1 MPPPASEIK
10 SKTLELFR
18 LLRTQNQTTG
28 WVRLRNQIAVLNGGL
43 VEKLAGKYA
52 EDGRESFEDLYQVGM
67 IGLIKAVEKYDPG
80 KGSAFSS
87 YAVPYIRGEILH
99 HRRDRTQTIKI
110 PRSWS
115 DKFSLLRQLLDDG
128 ASHQA
133 MAAATRIPES
143 QIQLALDALLRP
155 GAISLDAP
163 LAPGVEDCWEVADT
177 APVVTDWENEMGLNL
192 HRRLDGYVNATSL
205 CRAHR
210 KRWHR
215 YYTSARLNRYTGNL
229 QRWRVRMERF
239 YEPDDQGDWWVCPEV
254 ALDLLRW
261 CQPGYTVALDSLLAG
276 RY

>member
-1 MPPPASEIK
+1 MPPSASEIK
-10 SKTLELFR
+10 SRTLELFR
-18 LLRTQNQTTG
+18 LLRTQNQVNR

-133 MAAATRIPES
+133 MADATRIPVS
-143 QIQLALDALLRP
+143 QIQLALDAMLRP

-177 APVVTDWENEMGLNL
+177 APVVTDWENEMGLDL

-210 KRWHR
+210 KRWQR

-229 QRWRVRMERF
+229 KRWRIRMDQF
-239 YEPDDQGDWWVCPEV
+239 CKPDEQGDWWVCPEV